1 MDSSNELRLQENQ
14 MSLQHQQI
22 SDSID
27 IIQCSYLEN
36 SVTVLHRFDALEN
49 SNSFC
54 FPLLSLFGMFS
65 FNRLFSHD
73 FCLYCTHINFILS
86 NFILS

>member
-1 MDSSNELRLQENQ
+1 

-27 IIQCSYLEN
+27 IIHCSYLEN

-49 SNSFC
+49 SNSFVFFFFLDLAC
-54 FPLLSLFGMFS
+54 LVLTDFFLTIFG
-65 FNRLFSHD
+65 
-73 FCLYCTHINFILS
+73 CTVRTLIS
-86 NFILS
+86 Y